1 MPQNMTATF
10 REYMSLERRRSSE
23 QEISIAEYQRWLQLK
38 RILNR
43 HLQPGVL
50 DAHEDRRESV
60 RIPSRLRVG
69 FQSSGNI
76 RESLMTNF
84 SRGGVFVATPEPLSM
99 HSLLEL
105 RLSLEESGKELDVQ
119 GEVASLNTGPGLTSE
134 EFGMG
139 IRFVRLTEAQAKAI
153 DEMYELSLRQAISR

>member
-23 QEISIAEYQRWLQLK
+23 QEVSIAEYQRWLQLK

-69 FQSSGNI
+69 FKSYGNI
-76 RESLMTNF
+76 CESLMTNF
-84 SRGGVFVATPEPLSM
+84 SRGGVFVATPEPLPM
-99 HSLLEL
+99 NSLLEL
-105 RLSLEESGKELDVQ
+105 RLSIEESGKELDVQ
-119 GEVASLNTGPGLTSE
+119 GEVASLNT
-134 EFGMG
+134 
-139 IRFVRLTEAQAKAI
+139 QAKAL